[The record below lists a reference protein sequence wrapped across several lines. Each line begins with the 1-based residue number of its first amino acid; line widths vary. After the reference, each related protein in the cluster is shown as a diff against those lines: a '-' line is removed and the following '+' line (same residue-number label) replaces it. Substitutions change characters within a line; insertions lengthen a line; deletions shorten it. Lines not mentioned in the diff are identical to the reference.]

1 MDIARRSV
9 RVNRR
14 RRSGAPL
21 LGQLLTAAVESAAD
35 SAAIRFNPT
44 GDPADQRELTYRELD
59 EASSRLARELIDR
72 GAGPGDLVAI
82 AITRSVESVLAVWAV
97 AKTGAAYVPVDPAYP
112 ADRIAHI
119 LSDSQVVFGL
129 TTQAHRAGLGRSVY
143 WIELDD
149 PVVAERFAARP
160 EHPISYTDRVR
171 PLIDKHPAY
180 VIYTSGSTGQ
190 PKGVVV
196 THTGLSGLVT
206 AQCERYAVTD
216 RSRVTQLS
224 SPSFDFSLMEMLFT
238 FASGAT
244 LVIVPPKVFG
254 GADLADLL
262 RRERITHLLITPG
275 ALESVEPTGLDE
287 LRVVVVGGDRVH
299 PELVGRWATGDRTMF
314 NAYGPTEAT
323 VMVTTTAPMRPHA
336 EVTIGAAI
344 PGVGA
349 FVLDSRL
356 RPVPAGVIGELYLS
370 GAALAQGYLGQPA
383 PTADRFVASPFDAE
397 TGAEDSRLY
406 RTGDLVR
413 RRESDGAFE
422 YLGRCDFQV
431 KIRGIRVELGEIDS
445 VLTSYPGIDF
455 AATVGT
461 TLPSAMALV
470 AYVLA
475 HPGVVVDTAEL
486 AAFAGKS
493 LPDYMV
499 PSAIVVLDEIPLTP
513 AGKLDRAALPEPV
526 FATEQFRAPVTR
538 TEQIVADVFA
548 ALLVAGA
555 TDTGGQVGVDDD
567 FFALGGNSL
576 LAAQA
581 VARIGNAL
589 DARVPM
595 QLLFEASSVAGLAER
610 VERLAGTA
618 AGPALGSLPRPDRI
632 PLSFAQQ
639 RMWFLNRFDPASAVD
654 NIPVAVRLSGRLDVD
669 ALRAAVRDVVERH
682 ESLRTIYPDIDGEGF
697 QVVLPVEDVRA
708 VPELEPQQVAEID
721 LPRFV
726 TAATIDGFDV
736 TTEPPVRLRLLQT
749 SDAEHVL
756 VCVVHHIAGDGFSMA
771 PLTRDLMAAYV
782 TRTRAGRPD
791 WQPLAVQYPD
801 YAIWQ
806 RAILGSED
814 DANSLSARQIAYWQH
829 ELADLP
835 GQLELPVD
843 RPRPVVA
850 TNNGAVFAFDI
861 DAEVHQLLRNVAQQ
875 HNSTLFMVVHAALAV
890 LLARLSG
897 TRDIAIGTPVAGR
910 GAAALDDLIGMFVNT
925 LVLRTDIDP
934 DSTFDQLLRAVRQT
948 DVQAF
953 GHADVPFER
962 LVELLDPVRSTA
974 RHPLFQVLL
983 TFQNLAQP
991 ELELPGLAVSPVEM
1005 ALPVAKFDLQLE
1017 VVENIDADGAAQG
1030 ISALFSYATDLFD
1043 AATVHDFADRFRKIL
1058 GAVAADSAAVVGD
1071 IDVYAPGERALVL
1084 HEWNTPGVRVP
1095 EVTLVDLIAAQV
1107 RARPDATAVRCGDTT
1122 LTFGELQRRANRVA
1136 RALIARGA
1144 GPETLVAVAVS
1155 RTEELPV
1162 ALLAVLTTGAAYLP
1176 VDTAYPVQRLEYM
1189 LADAAPVC
1197 VLSTASERDAVP
1209 PGDIPVVLL
1218 EEASEFADGRIIDAH
1233 RIAPLRPDNLA
1244 YVIYTSGSTGEPKG
1258 VGVAHRNVLE
1268 LFANTQ
1274 LLLEFDETDVW
1285 TLFHS
1290 FAFDF
1295 SVWELWCA
1303 LANGGS
1309 VVMVDH
1315 FTARTP
1321 EQLRE
1326 LLIRE
1331 RVTVLNQ
1338 TPSAFYQL
1346 AEADRAAQSAAAGGL
1361 ALRYVIFGG
1370 EALDLRQLQPWYERH
1385 AMNEPWLVNM
1395 YGITE
1400 TTVHVSFLSLDER
1413 LVHNAASVIGR
1424 ALPGLDAFVLDTRL
1438 HPAPVGVAG
1447 EIYVAGG
1454 QLSRGY
1460 LGRPGLAAT
1469 RFVANPF
1476 GAPGSRMY
1484 RSGDVGRWVGFGGE
1498 ASLEYAGRS
1507 DQQVQLRGFRI
1518 ELGEIESALLRCP
1531 GVSRAAVLVHSD
1543 EHAGDRLIG
1552 YVVPAAAEDGRLYR
1566 LDPIELRSQVAE
1578 FLTGYMVPDA
1588 FEIIE
1593 TLPLTPNGKLD
1604 RRALPAP
1611 AFISATTF
1619 RAPGSPIE
1627 QAVAEVFAGLLGV
1640 AEVGLDDDFFLLGG
1654 NSLLATR
1661 AVARI
1666 NEALH
1671 ANIVVRELFEASTVG
1686 TLAARIVPGAAAA
1699 AEARSPLVRMARPD
1713 RIPLSLAQQRMW
1725 VLNRVDPNSLA
1736 YNIPMA
1742 IRLTG
1747 ALDVDALRYA
1757 IADVLE
1763 RHESLRTCYPTDGPG
1778 GAAYQE
1784 VLPVDQVLPGGLA
1797 VEVTTDPVARLTAM
1811 MSTGF
1816 DVTEQVPV
1824 RALLLNV
1831 TAAVRRAGSAEV
1843 HLLVLVVHHITADG
1857 TSMVPL
1863 ARDLMTAYLARI
1875 HGNSPDWQPLEVQ
1888 YADFAIWQREVIGAD
1903 DDENSVAARQLAYWR
1918 EQLDGLSGALD
1929 LPVDRPR
1936 PATPS
1941 MRGASTAIRVP
1952 AAVHEGLV
1960 RIAREQHSTLF
1971 MVVHAALAVLL
1982 ARLSGSSDIA
1992 VGTPFAGRAERA
2004 LDDLVGM
2011 FVNSLTLRT
2020 AVPSGIDFAALVDQV
2035 RETDL
2040 SAFANA
2046 DIPFERVVE
2055 ETVLARPAGRHPLFQ
2070 VALSFEDTE
2079 PPSLELPG
2087 LTVTGLDAGTVTA
2100 KFDLQLI
2107 VEPRHRGD
2115 GSPDEMLAVF
2125 AYATDIFD
2133 HATVQAFGRRFERI
2147 LAAVVADPQVCV
2159 GDIDILDAQ
2168 ERSRV
2173 PTAPVA
2179 DADAG
2184 TENSAS
2190 TARIAPTQLLAVA
2203 VESDPFGPAVVS
2215 GEAELSYQDLD
2226 AGSSR
2231 LARVLIGH
2239 GCGPG
2244 TGVAVRLD
2252 RSPDVATTIWAVL
2265 KAGAALVP
2273 MRAADS
2279 ALPSEP
2285 ALKVGI
2291 SSASD
2296 ITRRGVA
2303 PTGGIDWLIL
2313 DDPAVIAE
2321 IDLQSSKPVTYAN
2334 RARTLRGDDPAIV
2347 LPDTGATLTYDEL
2360 ATAAQR
2366 LVAGAGL
2373 TFESRTFRHGRPET
2387 MAALLEVIA
2396 TGAVGASVVA
2406 PGTAE
2411 LHLPEVLA
2419 DEWVTHLFT
2428 DATGLAA
2435 VEVGEPADLRVVVLD
2450 DGAARPMLIAG
2461 DSVEVLALPD
2471 LLRQ

>member
-1 MDIARRSV
+1 MDTARRSV

-35 SAAIRFNPT
+35 TAAIRFNPT
-44 GDPADQRELTYRELD
+44 GDPADQREVTYRELD

-119 LSDSQVVFGL
+119 LSDSQVLFGL

-160 EHPISYTDRVR
+160 AHPISYTDRVR

-180 VIYTSGSTGQ
+180 VIYTSGSTGL

-196 THTGLSGLVT
+196 THTGLSGLVI
-206 AQCERYAVTD
+206 AQCERYAVTGE
-216 RSRVTQLS
+216 SRVTQLS

-238 FASGAT
+238 FFSGAT

-254 GADLADLL
+254 GADLAELV

-275 ALESVEPTGLDE
+275 ALETVEPTGLDE

-299 PELVGRWATGDRTMF
+299 PELVGRWATGDREMF

-323 VMVTTTAPMRPHA
+323 VMVTTSAPMRPRS
-336 EVTIGAAI
+336 EVTIGEAI
-344 PGVGA
+344 PGVAA

-356 RPVPAGVIGELYLS
+356 LPVPAGVIGELYLS
-370 GAALAQGYLGQPA
+370 GAALAQGYLGRPA
-383 PTADRFVASPFDAE
+383 LTADRFVASPFGAD
-397 TGAEDSRLY
+397 TGREGARLY

-413 RRESDGAFE
+413 RHESDGVLE

-431 KIRGIRVELGEIDS
+431 KIGGLRVELGEIDS

-461 TLPSAMALV
+461 ALPSGATALV
-470 AYVLA
+470 AYVLP
-475 HPGVVVDTAEL
+475 HPGVIVDTAEV
-486 AAFAGKS
+486 ADFAGKS
-493 LPDYMV
+493 LPDYMI
-499 PSAIVVLDEIPLTP
+499 PSVVVVLDEIPLTP
-513 AGKLDRAALPEPV
+513 AGKLDRAALPEPE
-526 FATEQFRAPVTR
+526 FATEQFRTPATR

-555 TDTGGQVGVDDD
+555 TDTGGRVGVDDD
-567 FFALGGNSL
+567 FFALGGNSV

-589 DARVPM
+589 DARVPVHM
-595 QLLFEASSVAGLAER
+595 LFEVSSVAGLAER
-610 VERLAGTA
+610 VQRLADDG
-618 AGPALGSLPRPDRI
+618 GPALGSLPRPDRI
-632 PLSFAQQ
+632 PLSFAQR
-639 RMWFLNRFDPASAVD
+639 RMWFLNRFDRASATD
-654 NIPVAVRLSGRLDVD
+654 HIPVVVRLSGLLDVD

-682 ESLRTIYPDIDGEGF
+682 ESLRTIYPDIDGEGC
-697 QVVLPVEDVRA
+697 QVVLPVEDARA
-708 VPELEPQQVAEID
+708 VPELEQQQVAEID
-721 LPRFV
+721 LTRFV
-726 TAATIDGFDV
+726 TAAILDGFDV
-736 TTEPPVRLRLLQT
+736 TTEPPVRVRLLQT
-749 SDAEHVL
+749 SEAEHVL
-756 VCVVHHIAGDGFSMA
+756 VCVVHHIAGDGFSLA

-782 TRTRAGRPD
+782 TRTRGGRPD
-791 WQPLAVQYPD
+791 WQPPAVQYPD
-801 YAIWQ
+801 YTIWQ

-829 ELADLP
+829 ELAGLP

-850 TNNGAVFAFDI
+850 TNNGAVLAFDL
-861 DAEVHQLLRNVAQQ
+861 DAEVHQLLRDVAQQ

-910 GAAALDDLIGMFVNT
+910 SAEALDDLIGMFVNT
-925 LVLRTDIDP
+925 LVLRADVDP
-934 DSTFDQLLRAVRQT
+934 GSTFEQLLRAVRQT

-974 RHPLFQVLL
+974 RHPLFQVML
-983 TFQNLAQP
+983 TFQNLARP
-991 ELELPGLAVSPVEM
+991 ELELPGLSVSGVEM
-1005 ALPVAKFDLQLE
+1005 ALPRAKFDLQLE
-1017 VVENIDADGAAQG
+1017 VAENIDADGAAHG
-1030 ISALFSYATDLFD
+1030 ISALFTYATDLFD
-1043 AATVHDFADRFRKIL
+1043 AATVHDFADRFGKIL
-1058 GAVAADSAAVVGD
+1058 AAVAADSAVVVGD
-1071 IDVYAPGERALVL
+1071 IDVYAPGERELVL
-1084 HEWNTPGVRVP
+1084 HAWNTPGVRVP

-1107 RARPDATAVRCGDTT
+1107 RQRPDAVAVRCGDAA
-1122 LTFGELQRRANRVA
+1122 LTFGELQRRANQVA

-1162 ALLAVLTTGAAYLP
+1162 ALLGVLTTGAAYLP
-1176 VDTAYPVQRLEYM
+1176 IDTAYPVQRLEYI

-1209 PGDIPVVLL
+1209 PGDIPFVLL
-1218 EEASEFADGRIIDAH
+1218 EQTSEFADGRIIDAH

-1315 FTARTP
+1315 FTARAP
-1321 EQLRE
+1321 EQFRE

-1346 AEADRAAQSAAAGGL
+1346 AEADRAAHSAGAGTL

-1413 LVHNAASVIGR
+1413 HIHNAASVIGR
-1424 ALPGLDAFVLDTRL
+1424 ALPGLDAFVLDNRL

-1484 RSGDVGRWVGFGGE
+1484 RSGDIGRWVGFGGE

-1531 GVSRAAVLVHSD
+1531 GVSRAAVVVHSD
-1543 EHAGDRLIG
+1543 EYAGDRLIG
-1552 YVVPAAAEDGRLYR
+1552 YVVPAAPEGGRLSR
-1566 LDPIELRSQVAE
+1566 LDPTELRSQVAE

-1593 TLPLTPNGKLD
+1593 ALPLTPNGKLD

-1611 AFISATTF
+1611 AFLSATSF

-1654 NSLLATR
+1654 NSLLATK

-1699 AEARSPLVRMARPD
+1699 AEARSPLVRMTRPD

-1747 ALDVDALRYA
+1747 ALDVAALRYA

-1763 RHESLRTCYPTDGPG
+1763 RHESLRTRYPTDGPG
-1778 GAAYQE
+1778 GTAFQE
-1784 VLPVDQVLPGGLA
+1784 ILPVDEVLPGGLA
-1797 VEVTTDPVARLTAM
+1797 VEVTTDPVARLTEM

-1816 DVTEQVPV
+1816 DVTAQVPV
-1824 RALLLNV
+1824 RVLLLNV

-1857 TSMVPL
+1857 TSMAPL
-1863 ARDLMTAYLARI
+1863 SRDLMTAYLAHI
-1875 HGNSPDWQPLEVQ
+1875 HGNSPGWQPLEVQ

-1918 EQLDGLSGALD
+1918 EQLDGFSGALE

-2020 AVPSGIDFAALVDQV
+2020 AVPSGIGFAALVDQV

-2055 ETVLARPAGRHPLFQ
+2055 ETVLARAAGHHPLFQ

-2115 GSPDEMLAVF
+2115 GSPEEMVAVF

-2147 LAAVVADPQVCV
+2147 LSAVVADPQVCV

-2168 ERSRV
+2168 ERSRAQAV
-2173 PTAPVA
+2173 PTAA
-2179 DADAG
+2179 AAG

-2215 GEAELSYQDLD
+2215 GEAVLSYQDLD

-2252 RSPDVATTIWAVL
+2252 RSADVATTIWAVL

-2273 MRAADS
+2273 LRAVDS
-2279 ALPSEP
+2279 ALPGEL

-2291 SSASD
+2291 SSASG
-2296 ITRRGVA
+2296 ITRRGSV
-2303 PTGGIDWLIL
+2303 PTSGIDWLIL

-2334 RARTLRGDDPAIV
+2334 RTRTLRGDDPAIM

-2360 ATAAQR
+2360 ATAAER
-2366 LVAGAGL
+2366 LVARAGL

-2396 TGAVGASVVA
+2396 TGAVGASVVT
-2406 PGTAE
+2406 PGRE
-2411 LHLPEVLA
+2411 QLHLPEVLA

-2428 DATGLAA
+2428 DAAGLAA
-2435 VEVGEPADLRVVVLD
+2435 VEVGEPADLQVVVLD

>member
-1 MDIARRSV
+1 MDTARRSV

-35 SAAIRFNPT
+35 TAAIRFNPT

-59 EASSRLARELIDR
+59 EASSRIARELIDR

-82 AITRSVESVLAVWAV
+82 AIARSVESVLAVWAV

-119 LSDSQVVFGL
+119 LSDSQVLFGL
-129 TTQAHRAGLGRSVY
+129 TTRAHRAGLGRSVY

-149 PVVAERFAARP
+149 PVVAERCAARP
-160 EHPISYTDRVR
+160 AHPISYTDRVR

-180 VIYTSGSTGQ
+180 VIYTSGSTGL

-196 THTGLSGLVT
+196 THAGLSGLVI
-206 AQCERYAVTD
+206 AQCERYAVTGE
-216 RSRVTQLS
+216 SRVTQLS

-238 FASGAT
+238 FFSGAT

-254 GADLADLL
+254 GVDLAELV

-299 PELVGRWATGDRTMF
+299 PELVDRWATGDRTMF

-323 VMVTTTAPMRPHA
+323 VMVTTTAPMRPRA

-383 PTADRFVASPFDAE
+383 LTADRFVASPFGAV
-397 TGAEDSRLY
+397 TGREGGRLY

-413 RRESDGAFE
+413 RHESDDFLE

-431 KIRGIRVELGEIDS
+431 QICGLRVELGEIDS
-445 VLTSYPGIDF
+445 VLTNCPGIEF

-461 TLPSAMALV
+461 TLPSGAMALV
-470 AYVLA
+470 AYVMA
-475 HPGVVVDTAEL
+475 QPGVVVDTAEL
-486 AAFAGKS
+486 AEFAGKS

-499 PSAIVVLDEIPLTP
+499 PTAIVVLDEIPLTP
-513 AGKLDRAALPEPV
+513 VGKLDRAALPEPV
-526 FATEQFRAPVTR
+526 FATRAPATR
-538 TEQIVADVFA
+538 TEQIIAEVFA
-548 ALLVAGA
+548 ALLVADA
-555 TDTGGQVGVDDD
+555 TDAGGRVGVEDD

-581 VARIGNAL
+581 VARIGDAL
-589 DARVPM
+589 DTRVPV
-595 QLLFEASSVAGLAER
+595 QVLFEASSVAGLAER
-610 VERLAGTA
+610 VERLAGAA

-654 NIPVAVRLSGRLDVD
+654 NIPVAVRLSGRLEVD

-682 ESLRTIYPDIDGEGF
+682 ESLRTIYPDVDGEGF
-697 QVVLPVEDVRA
+697 QVVLPIEDVRA
-708 VPELEPQQVAEID
+708 VAELEPQQVAEID
-721 LPRFV
+721 VPRVV
-726 TAATIDGFDV
+726 TAAIIDGFDV

-749 SDAEHVL
+749 GETEHVL

-771 PLTRDLMAAYV
+771 PLIRDLMAAYV
-782 TRTRAGRPD
+782 TRARGGLPD
-791 WQPLAVQYPD
+791 RQPLAVQYPD

-806 RAILGSED
+806 RALLGSAD
-814 DANSLSARQIAYWQH
+814 DANSLSAQQIAYWQR

-850 TNNGAVFAFDI
+850 TNKGAVVAFDI
-861 DAEVHQLLRNVAQQ
+861 DAEVHQQLRGVARQ

-897 TRDIAIGTPVAGR
+897 ARDIAIGTPVAGR
-910 GAAALDDLIGMFVNT
+910 GAAALDELIGMFVNT
-925 LVLRTDIDP
+925 LVLRTDVDP
-934 DSTFDQLLRAVRQT
+934 DATFEQLLRAVRQT

-962 LVELLDPVRSTA
+962 LVGLLDPVRSTA
-974 RHPLFQVLL
+974 RHPLFQVML
-983 TFQNLAQP
+983 TYQNPVQP
-991 ELELPGLAVSPVEM
+991 ELELPGLTVSRVEM
-1005 ALPVAKFDLQLE
+1005 ARPLAKFDLQLD
-1017 VVENIDADGAAQG
+1017 VVENIDADGAARG
-1030 ISALFSYATDLFD
+1030 ISAVFTYATDLFD

-1058 GAVAADSAAVVGD
+1058 GAVATDSAAAVGD
-1071 IDVYAPGERALVL
+1071 IDVYAPGERELVL
-1084 HEWNTPGVRVP
+1084 HAWNTPGVRVP

-1107 RARPDATAVRCGDTT
+1107 RARPEAVAVRCGDTT

-1144 GPETLVAVAVS
+1144 GPEMLVAVAVP

-1176 VDTAYPVQRLEYM
+1176 IDTTYPVQRLEFM

-1197 VLSTASERDAVP
+1197 VLSTASERDALP

-1218 EEASEFADGRIIDAH
+1218 EEASAFADGRIIDAH
-1233 RIAPLRPDNLA
+1233 RFAPLRPDNLA

-1285 TLFHS
+1285 TLLHS

-1309 VVMVDH
+1309 VVLVDH
-1315 FTARTP
+1315 GTARAP
-1321 EQLRE
+1321 ERLRE

-1346 AEADRAAQSAAAGGL
+1346 AEADRAAHRAAAGTL

-1424 ALPGLDAFVLDTRL
+1424 ALPGTDAFVLDTRL

-1460 LGRPGLAAT
+1460 LDRPGLAAT

-1484 RSGDVGRWVGFGGE
+1484 RSGDIGRWVGFGGE
-1498 ASLEYAGRS
+1498 ASLEYVGRS

-1531 GVSRAAVLVHSD
+1531 GVSRAAVFVHSD
-1543 EHAGDRLIG
+1543 EYAGDRLIG
-1552 YVVPAAAEDGRLYR
+1552 YVVPAAAEDGTRYW

-1593 TLPLTPNGKLD
+1593 TLPLTPHGKLD

-1611 AFISATTF
+1611 AFISAATF

-1654 NSLLATR
+1654 NSLLATK

-1699 AEARSPLVRMARPD
+1699 AEARLPLVGMTRPD

-1747 ALDVDALRYA
+1747 ALDVDALRCA
-1757 IADVLE
+1757 VADVLE
-1763 RHESLRTCYPTDGPG
+1763 RHESLRTRYPTDGPG
-1778 GAAYQE
+1778 GTAYQE
-1784 VLPVDQVLPGGLA
+1784 ILPVDQVLSGGLA
-1797 VEVTTDPVARLTAM
+1797 VEITADPVARLTEM

-1831 TAAVRRAGSAEV
+1831 TAAVRRSGSAEV

-1857 TSMVPL
+1857 TSMAPL
-1863 ARDLMTAYLARI
+1863 SRDLMTAYLAHL
-1875 HGNSPDWQPLEVQ
+1875 HGNSPGWQPLEVQ

-1903 DDENSVAARQLAYWR
+1903 DDENSIAARQLAYWR
-1918 EQLDGLSGALD
+1918 EQLDGLSGALE

-1941 MRGASTAIRVP
+1941 MRGASTAVRVP
-1952 AAVHEGLV
+1952 ATVHEGLV
-1960 RIAREQHSTLF
+1960 RIARERNSTLF

-2020 AVPSGIDFAALVDQV
+2020 EVPSGIGFAALVDQV

-2055 ETVLARPAGRHPLFQ
+2055 ETVLARAAGHHPLFQ
-2070 VALSFEDTE
+2070 VVLSFEDTE

-2115 GSPDEMLAVF
+2115 GTPDEIVAVF

-2133 HATVQAFGRRFERI
+2133 HATVQTFGRRFERI
-2147 LAAVVADPQVCV
+2147 LSAVVTDPQVCV

-2168 ERSRV
+2168 ERSRAQAT
-2173 PTAPVA
+2173 PAA
-2179 DADAG
+2179 DAAG
-2184 TENSAS
+2184 TENS
-2190 TARIAPTQLLAVA
+2190 ARIAPTQLLAVA

-2215 GEAELSYQDLD
+2215 GRTELSYQELD

-2252 RSPDVATTIWAVL
+2252 RSPEVATTIWAVL

-2296 ITRRGVA
+2296 ITRHGVV

-2334 RARTLRGDDPAIV
+2334 RTRTLRGDDPAIV
-2347 LPDTGATLTYDEL
+2347 LPDSGATLSYDEL

-2366 LVAGAGL
+2366 LVARAGL

-2406 PGTAE
+2406 PGTTE

-2428 DATGLAA
+2428 DAAGLAA
-2435 VEVGEPADLRVVVLD
+2435 VEVGEPADLQVVVLD

-2461 DSVEVLALPD
+2461 EGVEVLALPD

>member
-1 MDIARRSV
+1 MDTARRSV

-21 LGQLLTAAVESAAD
+21 FGQLLTAAVESAAD
-35 SAAIRFNPT
+35 SVAIRFNPT
-44 GDPADQRELTYRELD
+44 GDPVDQRELTYRELD

-112 ADRIAHI
+112 PDRIAHI
-119 LSDSQVVFGL
+119 LSDSQVLFGL

-171 PLIDKHPAY
+171 PLVETHPAY
-180 VIYTSGSTGQ
+180 VIYTSGSTGL

-196 THTGLSGLVT
+196 THTGLSGLVA
-206 AQCERYAVTD
+206 AQCERYTVTGA
-216 RSRVTQLS
+216 SRVTQLS

-238 FASGAT
+238 FSSGAT

-254 GADLADLL
+254 GADLAELV
-262 RRERITHLLITPG
+262 RREQITHLLITPG
-275 ALESVEPTGLDE
+275 ALESVEPTGLGE
-287 LRVVVVGGDRVH
+287 LRVVVVGGDRVN
-299 PELVGRWATGDRTMF
+299 PELVGRWATGGREMF

-323 VMVTTTAPMRPHA
+323 VMVTTTAPMRPRA
-336 EVTIGAAI
+336 DVTIGAAI

-370 GAALAQGYLGQPA
+370 GAALAQGYLGRPGL
-383 PTADRFVASPFDAE
+383 TAERFVASPFGAD
-397 TGAEDSRLY
+397 TGCAGGRLY

-413 RRESDGAFE
+413 RRETDGAFE
-422 YLGRCDFQV
+422 YLGRSDFQV
-431 KIRGIRVELGEIDS
+431 KIRGLRVELGEIDN

-455 AATVGT
+455 AATTGT
-461 TLPSAMALV
+461 TLPSGSMALV
-470 AYVLA
+470 GYVLPQ
-475 HPGVVVDTAEL
+475 PGVLVDTGEL

-493 LPDYMV
+493 LPAYMV

-513 AGKLDRAALPEPV
+513 VGKLDRAALPEPA
-526 FATEQFRAPVTR
+526 FATKQFRAPATR
-538 TEQIVADVFA
+538 AEQIVADVFA

-555 TDTGGQVGVDDD
+555 TDTGGRVGADDD
-567 FFALGGNSL
+567 FFELGGNSL

-589 DARVPM
+589 ETRVPV
-595 QLLFEASSVAGLAER
+595 QVLFEASTVAALADR
-610 VERLAGTA
+610 VERLAGA
-618 AGPALGSLPRPDRI
+618 ATGPALGTLPRPDRI
-632 PLSFAQQ
+632 PLSYAQQ
-639 RMWFLNRFDPASAVD
+639 RMWFLNRFDPAGAVN

-682 ESLRTIYPDIDGEGF
+682 ESLRTIYPDVDGEGF
-697 QVVLPVEDVRA
+697 QVVLPVEDA
-708 VPELEPQQVAEID
+708 LAIPEFEVQQAAAAD

-726 TAATIDGFDV
+726 TAAIVGGFDV
-736 TTEPPVRLRLLQT
+736 TTAPPVRLQLFQ
-749 SDAEHVL
+749 SSESEHVL
-756 VCVVHHIAGDGFSMA
+756 VCVVHHIAGDGFSME
-771 PLTRDLMAAYV
+771 PLARDLMAAYAI
-782 TRTRAGRPD
+782 RTRGGQPD
-791 WQPLAVQYPD
+791 WPVLTAQYAD
-801 YAIWQ
+801 YTIWQ
-806 RAILGSED
+806 RATLGNED
-814 DANSLSARQIAYWQH
+814 DANSLLAQQIAYWQH
-829 ELADLP
+829 ELAALP

-850 TNNGAVFAFDI
+850 TNSGAVLAFDI
-861 DAEVHQLLRNVAQQ
+861 DAEVHQALRGIAQQ

-910 GAAALDDLIGMFVNT
+910 GEAALDDLIGMFVNT
-925 LVLRTDIDP
+925 LVLRTDVDP
-934 DSTFDQLLRAVRQT
+934 DSSFDQLLREVRRT
-948 DVQAF
+948 DVNAF

-974 RHPLFQVLL
+974 RHPLFQVML
-983 TFQNLAQP
+983 TFQNMTQT
-991 ELELPGLAVSPVEM
+991 ELELPGLAVSGIEM
-1005 ALPVAKFDLQLE
+1005 ALPLAKFDLQLE
-1017 VVENIDADGAAQG
+1017 VVEDLTAEGAAQG
-1030 ISALFSYATDLFD
+1030 ISALFTYATDLFD

-1058 GAVAADSAAVVGD
+1058 NAVTADSAAVVGD
-1071 IDVYAPGERALVL
+1071 IDVYAPGEHELVL

-1107 RARPDATAVRCGDTT
+1107 RQRPDAVAVRFGDTT

-1136 RALIARGA
+1136 RALIAHGA
-1144 GPETLVAVAVS
+1144 RPESLVAVAVA
-1155 RTEELPV
+1155 RTEDLPV
-1162 ALLAVLTTGAAYLP
+1162 ALLAVLTTGAGYLP
-1176 VDTAYPVQRLEYM
+1176 IDTAYPVQRLEFM

-1197 VLSTASERDAVP
+1197 VLSTASERDTLP

-1218 EEASEFADGRIIDAH
+1218 DEAAELSDARITDAD
-1233 RIAPLRPDNLA
+1233 RIARLRPDNLA

-1258 VGVAHRNVLE
+1258 VGVTHRNVLE

-1274 LLLEFDETDVW
+1274 LLFEFDETDVW

-1309 VVMVDH
+1309 VVVVDH
-1315 FTARTP
+1315 FTSRAP
-1321 EQLRE
+1321 EQFRE

-1346 AEADRAAQSAAAGGL
+1346 AEADRAAHSADEGKL
-1361 ALRYVIFGG
+1361 ALRYVVFGG
-1370 EALDLRQLQPWYERH
+1370 EALDLRQLRPWYERH

-1400 TTVHVSFLSLDER
+1400 TTVHVSFLSLDEQ
-1413 LVHNAASVIGR
+1413 LVDNAASVIGR
-1424 ALPGLDAFVLDTRL
+1424 ALPGLDAYVLDNRL

-1518 ELGEIESALLRCP
+1518 ELGEIESALLRCT
-1531 GVSRAAVLVHSD
+1531 GVSQAAVLVHAD

-1552 YVVPAAAEDGRLYR
+1552 YVVPASSDDGAVR
-1566 LDPIELRSQVAE
+1566 LDPIELRTQVAE

-1588 FEIIE
+1588 FQIIE

-1604 RRALPAP
+1604 RKALPAP
-1611 AFISATTF
+1611 EFVSAVAF

-1640 AEVGLDDDFFLLGG
+1640 TEVGLDDDFFLLGG
-1654 NSLLATR
+1654 NSLLATK

-1666 NEALH
+1666 NGALH

-1686 TLAARIVPGAAAA
+1686 TLAARIVPGAEAA
-1699 AEARSPLVRMARPD
+1699 AEARTPLVRATRPD

-1725 VLNRVDPNSLA
+1725 VLNRVDPDSLA

-1747 ALDVDALRYA
+1747 ALDVSALRYA
-1757 IADVLE
+1757 VADVLD
-1763 RHESLRTCYPTDGPG
+1763 RHESLRTRYPTDGPG
-1778 GAAYQE
+1778 GSAYQE
-1784 VLPVDQVLPGGLA
+1784 ILPVDRVLPGGLE
-1797 VEVTTDPVARLTAM
+1797 VEVTADPVARLTDM

-1831 TAAVRRAGSAEV
+1831 TAAVRHAGSAEV
-1843 HLLVLVVHHITADG
+1843 HLLVLVLHHITADG
-1857 TSMVPL
+1857 ASVAPL
-1863 ARDLMTAYLARI
+1863 SRDLMTAYLARI
-1875 HGNSPDWQPLEVQ
+1875 HGNSPGWLPLEVH
-1888 YADFAIWQREVIGAD
+1888 YADFAIWQRAVIGDD
-1903 DDENSVAARQLAYWR
+1903 DDESSIAARQLAYWR
-1918 EQLDGLSGALD
+1918 EQLDGLSGTLE
-1929 LPVDRPR
+1929 LPLDRPR

-1960 RIAREQHSTLF
+1960 RIAREHHSTLF

-2020 AVPSGIDFAALVDQV
+2020 AVPSGIGFAALVDQV

-2055 ETVLARPAGRHPLFQ
+2055 ETVLARPAGHHPLFQ

-2107 VEPRHRGD
+2107 VEPRHGGD
-2115 GSPDEMLAVF
+2115 GSPEEMVAVF

-2168 ERSRV
+2168 ERHRV
-2173 PTAPVA
+2173 QAGSATTVA
-2179 DADAG
+2179 AG
-2184 TENSAS
+2184 AENSAS

-2203 VESDPFGPAVVS
+2203 VESDPSGQAVVS

-2226 AGSSR
+2226 ARSSR

-2252 RSPDVATTIWAVL
+2252 RGADAATTVWAVL
-2265 KAGAALVP
+2265 KAGATLVP
-2273 MRAADS
+2273 VRTTDS
-2279 ALPSEP
+2279 ALPGEP
-2285 ALKVGI
+2285 ALVIGI
-2291 SSASD
+2291 TAAGDVARGSA
-2296 ITRRGVA
+2296 A
-2303 PTGGIDWLIL
+2303 PTGGIDWLEL
-2313 DDPAVIAE
+2313 DDPAVTAE
-2321 IDLQSSKPVTYAN
+2321 IDVQSSKPVTYAN
-2334 RARTLRGDDPAIV
+2334 RTRTLRGDDPAIV
-2347 LPDTGATLTYDEL
+2347 LAETGATVTYDEL
-2360 ATAAQR
+2360 STAAER
-2366 LVAGAGL
+2366 LVARTGL
-2373 TFESRTFRHGRPET
+2373 TFESRTFRLGRPDA
-2387 MAALLEVIA
+2387 MAAVLEVVA
-2396 TGAVGASVVA
+2396 TGSVGATVVVA
-2406 PGTAE
+2406 PETGE
-2411 LHLPEVLA
+2411 LELPAVLA

-2428 DATGLAA
+2428 DAAGLAA
-2435 VEVGEPADLRVVVLD
+2435 FDLGEPAELQVVVLD
-2450 DGAARPMLIAG
+2450 DGAARSMLITENT
-2461 DSVEVLALPD
+2461 VEVVALPD
-2471 LLRQ
+2471 LLR